1 MDKSEDYIRMCATAE
16 ELQCRWQPAYGDF
29 YVDAESQVRCWISR
43 DPGPVRIKRGYSIC
57 VKDSVIHLSKFT
69 WLPRQNQL
77 IEMAQIPGRR
87 YESIVQDFFDWTRQP
102 YRSSGKTPGKLFRSM
117 EKIWLAF
124 VMQQKYR
131 KQWNESFWI
140 RQAYST

>member
-43 DPGPVRIKRGYSIC
+43 GPGPVRIKRGFSIC

-77 IEMAQIPGRR
+77 IEMAQTPGRR
-87 YESIVQDFFDWTRQP
+87 YESIVQDFFEWTRQP
-102 YRSSGKTPGKLFRSM
+102 YRGSSKTPGKLFRSM
-117 EKIWLAF
+117 ENIWLAF
-124 VMQQKYR
+124 FMQQKYR
-131 KQWNESFWI
+131 KQWDGSYWI
-140 RQAYST
+140 SERYSA

>member
-1 MDKSEDYIRMCATAE
+1 MCASAE
-16 ELQCRWQPAYGDF
+16 DIQCRWQPAYGDF

-43 DPGPVRIKRGYSIC
+43 DPGPMRIKRGFGIC
-57 VKDSVIHLSKFT
+57 VKDGVIHLSKFT

-102 YRSSGKTPGKLFRSM
+102 YGSSNKTPGKLFRSM

-131 KQWNESFWI
+131 KQWGKGAWI
-140 RQAYST
+140 RQAYSA